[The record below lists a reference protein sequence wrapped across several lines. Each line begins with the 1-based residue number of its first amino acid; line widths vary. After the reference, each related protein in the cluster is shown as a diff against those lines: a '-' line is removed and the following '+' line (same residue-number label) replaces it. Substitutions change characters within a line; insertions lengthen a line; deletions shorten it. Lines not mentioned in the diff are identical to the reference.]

1 MALLGLSI
9 IWLNSDEQLMALDKE
24 SKIFQKVYLRFKQV
38 NYLNPITKSMIIQT
52 FINMI
57 QKVNITE
64 SNDG

>member
-1 MALLGLSI
+1 MTLLGLSI
-9 IWLNSDEQLMALDKE
+9 IWLNSDEQLMSLDKE
-24 SKIFQKVYLRFKQV
+24 SKIFQKVYFRFKQV